1 MPQKTPVIS
10 KQTIKKIIKKYTKA
24 KITNDGAEAIA
35 ALLEKKAKEISKY
48 AVKSASSEKRSR
60 IIKKDISSYVLKEG
74 D

>member
-1 MPQKTPVIS
+1 MPAIS
-10 KQTIKKIIKKYTKA
+10 KQVIKKIIKKYVKA
-24 KITNDGAEAIA
+24 KITDDGAEAIA

-48 AVKSASSEKRSR
+48 AVKSAASEKRNR